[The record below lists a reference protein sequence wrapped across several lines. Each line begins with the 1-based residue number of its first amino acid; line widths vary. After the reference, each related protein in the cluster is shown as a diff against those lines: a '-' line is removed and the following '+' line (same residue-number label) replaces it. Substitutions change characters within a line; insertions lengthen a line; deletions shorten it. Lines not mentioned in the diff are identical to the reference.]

1 MKMVSDS
8 VTCIQEFKRCTS
20 AEGMGHASG
29 VGLYRTQRNGSVYP
43 VVQESCGAA
52 FKTQNL

>member
-43 VVQESCGAA
+43 VLQEGCGAA